1 MTGTQSPGRA
11 TSPPAKA
18 LLDNIELKP
27 PNRTVI
33 DAYKKTSWVIE
44 DPRTKF
50 GTGTRP
56 PLNNPDGGPGPG
68 AYQIKT
74 TMGKVLESNI
84 RTPSQFS
91 IRGRTKFGDPN
102 EKALS
107 KTAANE
113 PGPGQY
119 DLTGKFLAGT
129 DPRKS
134 AFPKAQPVR
143 DKSQLGPG
151 PGSYSPLQ
159 SMGKQVLS
167 TKVGAMVVG
176 FPKADRP
183 TLIPPG
189 TTDIGPA
196 EYKPSPAAC
205 EEQIDS
211 RKPTCGK
218 IKFGEGYK
226 SGGNDRDKHDLS
238 DPTPGPGAYKLP
250 GGIGTKTKGAPY
262 RDSPTAIL
270 SGRNKF
276 GSPW

>member
-113 PGPGQY
+113 PG
-119 DLTGKFLAGT
+119 
-129 DPRKS
+129 
-134 AFPKAQPVR
+134 
-143 DKSQLGPG
+143 
-151 PGSYSPLQ
+151 
-159 SMGKQVLS
+159 
-167 TKVGAMVVG
+167 
-176 FPKADRP
+176 
-183 TLIPPG
+183 
-189 TTDIGPA
+189 
-196 EYKPSPAAC
+196 
-205 EEQIDS
+205 
-211 RKPTCGK
+211 
-218 IKFGEGYK
+218 
-226 SGGNDRDKHDLS
+226 
-238 DPTPGPGAYKLP
+238 
-250 GGIGTKTKGAPY
+250 
-262 RDSPTAIL
+262 
-270 SGRNKF
+270 
-276 GSPW
+276 